1 MFPGVGFD
9 VGKPKEDERFQ
20 PMTGL
25 NKMNHCQG
33 VTRHITKT
41 WALRLRDLI
50 VFFFNALRIIGAS
63 KLASF

>member
-20 PMTGL
+20 TMTGL

-50 VFFFNALRIIGAS
+50 VFYS
-63 KLASF
+63 MP

>member
-9 VGKPKEDERFQ
+9 VGKGKPKEDERFQ

-25 NKMNHCQG
+25 KQNEVTRHKG

-41 WALRLRDLI
+41 WALSLRFL
-50 VFFFNALRIIGAS
+50 F
-63 KLASF
+63 